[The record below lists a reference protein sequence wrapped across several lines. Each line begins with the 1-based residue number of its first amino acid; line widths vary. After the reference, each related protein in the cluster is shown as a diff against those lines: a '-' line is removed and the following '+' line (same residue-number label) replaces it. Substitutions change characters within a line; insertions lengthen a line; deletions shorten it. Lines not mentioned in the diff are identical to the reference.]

1 MTDNYKE
8 IIQYCNDIKS
18 NKILSG
24 EYTKKAVKRFLDD
37 MKKSKEEGYP
47 YFFDEKAFNDVIEF
61 AQSLIIPD
69 INKPLQ
75 LLSFQKFI
83 YANIWAWKY
92 KDNPERRRFRTAYIE
107 IARKNSKTTSF
118 LFPFILYDFLSTNA
132 AESYFVSATRDQS
145 LKSFTELSEIIK
157 QTPELKDAINC
168 YSGAI
173 TFNLSR
179 ISFFSSETTALDSY
193 KNSFSVVDEF
203 HNYDNDKV
211 ITAFRYGSR
220 ARLNGT
226 VCIITSAGNDISKP
240 CYAENRKAKSILN
253 GTLTDDSYFSIIF
266 SYDEKD
272 DWKDKKNLIKA
283 NPALGS
289 FLKEDVLVSDLNDA
303 ISTPSHQPDFKSKTC
318 GIWEGARVSWIPLN
332 KWNKNKTVI
341 EESDLIKNACYGALD
356 LSSINDLTAYSLCW
370 KINGN
375 YYFKHRLYIPDE
387 EIQNKYKKDNINF
400 IEWIQKGLITVIP
413 GSTIN
418 YSFIE
423 KDIIEDA
430 KKYSIKEIAFD
441 PWQSKELIN
450 SLNDKVPSINYVE
463 FSQNLKNFSVP
474 TKEYEKA
481 ILENKIIDNAPF
493 MPWMIG
499 NVEIK
504 PDANGNYKPMKHNK
518 TSTQR
523 IDAVISSIMAYSRCK
538 ANETAINNNASFNDV
553 LNSF

>member
-75 LLSFQKFI
+75 LLPFQKFI

-179 ISFFSSETTALDSY
+179 LSFCSS
-193 KNSFSVVDEF
+193 
-203 HNYDNDKV
+203 
-211 ITAFRYGSR
+211 
-220 ARLNGT
+220 
-226 VCIITSAGNDISKP
+226 
-240 CYAENRKAKSILN
+240 
-253 GTLTDDSYFSIIF
+253 
-266 SYDEKD
+266 
-272 DWKDKKNLIKA
+272 
-283 NPALGS
+283 
-289 FLKEDVLVSDLNDA
+289 
-303 ISTPSHQPDFKSKTC
+303 
-318 GIWEGARVSWIPLN
+318 
-332 KWNKNKTVI
+332 
-341 EESDLIKNACYGALD
+341 
-356 LSSINDLTAYSLCW
+356 
-370 KINGN
+370 
-375 YYFKHRLYIPDE
+375 
-387 EIQNKYKKDNINF
+387 
-400 IEWIQKGLITVIP
+400 
-413 GSTIN
+413 
-418 YSFIE
+418 
-423 KDIIEDA
+423 
-430 KKYSIKEIAFD
+430 
-441 PWQSKELIN
+441 
-450 SLNDKVPSINYVE
+450 
-463 FSQNLKNFSVP
+463 
-474 TKEYEKA
+474 
-481 ILENKIIDNAPF
+481 
-493 MPWMIG
+493 
-499 NVEIK
+499 
-504 PDANGNYKPMKHNK
+504 
-518 TSTQR
+518 
-523 IDAVISSIMAYSRCK
+523 
-538 ANETAINNNASFNDV
+538 
-553 LNSF
+553 